1 MTAHPIPLR
10 SCACFIR
17 RRGGMAL
24 AILLVMGWCM
34 AAAAQ
39 TLPVAGDG
47 ENLWIALNAD
57 DSIQVYQRNEFDAA
71 NRVLKAPSFSG
82 RLAPEGIAVGND
94 CLWLVSDKLTVQSM
108 PLNLHPQPGKL
119 PLELP
124 RMEQQLPRHEALVAF
139 GAVQSGPWALVRVED
154 QASLDRIDSGMTE
167 AEVAT
172 QAASQPAASQPTT
185 QRTSPGVVR
194 ADRLLRLEQNRWN
207 KVELPNDWPAR
218 GKAWIVAE
226 SSQDEKPLL
235 LTAPAG
241 EDSELWLYR
250 PTQTDWQKSVFTLE
264 GSRDIIPLGVDHQ
277 LVLARPVEDKSAGVT
292 LELLIVR
299 PEGIRRF
306 GTISMVVPKDAVWG
320 VTTAGQTIALI
331 SAQGKKL
338 LWTRKNLMNEEVAP
352 ASPLEEDNQVLLFGK
367 GVPMQLMMMG
377 LAMVLVAAL
386 VWRRGGDGG
395 KITLPDGYESAD
407 LVRRF
412 IAAMIDMAIPVAIV
426 AYYQQI
432 APIDL
437 VSSWYYALPSLET
450 LQSNLA
456 VIGLLLLHTTI
467 SEMFTARTL
476 GKMMLG
482 LRVVSVDGKP
492 PNIWQVLCRN
502 LLKSCDL
509 LAWPLLVLP
518 LVRPHGQRLGDI
530 LARTLVVTPIS
541 PDREDQDG
549 G

>member
-1 MTAHPIPLR
+1 
-10 SCACFIR
+10 
-17 RRGGMAL
+17 MAL
-24 AILLVMGWCM
+24 AVLIVLGWCM
-34 AAAAQ
+34 AAVAQ

-47 ENLWIALNAD
+47 ENLWIVLNAD
-57 DSIQVYQRNEFDAA
+57 DSIQIYQRNEFDST
-71 NRVLKAPSFSG
+71 NRVLRAPAFSG
-82 RLAPEGIAVGND
+82 RLAPGGIAVGND
-94 CLWLVSDKLTVQSM
+94 CLWLVSDKLTVQS
-108 PLNLHPQPGKL
+108 LLIDLHPQLGKT
-119 PLELP
+119 PLALP

-139 GAVQSGPWALVRVED
+139 GAVESGPWALVRVED

-167 AEVAT
+167 AEVAA

-185 QRTSPGVVR
+185 QRATPGVVR

-207 KVELPNDWPAR
+207 KVELPKDWPAR

-226 SSQDEKPLL
+226 SNHDEKPLL

-241 EDSELWLYR
+241 DESELWLYR
-250 PTQTDWQKSVFTLE
+250 ATQTDWQKSVFTLE
-264 GSRDIIPLGVDHQ
+264 GTRDIVPLGVDGQ
-277 LVLARPVEDKSAGVT
+277 LVLARQTEDKNAGVT

-306 GTISMVVPKDAVWG
+306 GSISMVVPKDAIWG

-331 SAQGKKL
+331 SAQSKKL
-338 LWTRKNLMNEEVAP
+338 QWTRKNLMNEVVTP
-352 ASPLEEDNQVLLFGK
+352 PSPLEEDTSLSIFGK

-377 LAMVLVAAL
+377 LAMILIAAL

-412 IAAMIDMAIPVAIV
+412 IAALIDMAIPVAIV
-426 AYYQQI
+426 TYFQQI
-432 APIDL
+432 SPLDL
-437 VSSWYYALPSLET
+437 VSNWYYAMPSLET

-456 VIGLLLLHTTI
+456 IIGLLILHTTI

-492 PNIWQVLCRN
+492 PNIWQVLFRN
-502 LLKSCDL
+502 LLKICDL

-541 PDREDQDG
+541 PDREDQDDG
-549 G
+549 